1 MSFGQKIKAAL
12 ANFMRGRH
20 GTDNLGMFTLVTG
33 LVLSVVSMFMG
44 AGTLGTVFSTL
55 GLALYIITLFRMFS
69 RNHEKR
75 QAENRK
81 YIDLTGRWKTKFRQ
95 WKKRMQNR
103 KNYKYFKCPKCKAML
118 RLTRGCGEKEITCP
132 RCQNQFKQKA

>member
-12 ANFMRGRH
+12 IRFMQGRH
-20 GTDNLGMFTLVTG
+20 GTDNLGMFTLVAG
-33 LVLSVVSMFMG
+33 LALSLLSMFTG
-44 AGTLGTVFSTL
+44 SGLLSTL
-55 GLALYIITLFRMFS
+55 GLVLYIITLFRMLS
-69 RNHEKR
+69 RNNEKR

-81 YIDLTGRWKTKFRQ
+81 YIDLTSNWKTKFQQ
-95 WKKRMQNR
+95 WKKRMGNR

-118 RLTRGCGEKEITCP
+118 RLNRGCGEKDVTCP

>member
-12 ANFMRGRH
+12 ARFMQGRH

-33 LVLSVVSMFMG
+33 LVLSVLSMFTG
-44 AGTLGTVFSTL
+44 SGLLSTL
-55 GLALYIITLFRMFS
+55 GLVLYIITLFRMLS
-69 RNHEKR
+69 RNNEKR

-81 YIDLTGRWKTKFRQ
+81 YIDLTSNWKTKYQQ

-103 KNYKYFKCPKCKAML
+103 KEYKYFKCPKCKAML
-118 RLTRGCGEKEITCP
+118 RLTRGCGEKDVTCP